1 MARSKTVATPIL
13 ENEHVKE
20 LLAILRENNVPSTQD
35 FLAVLKQ
42 VGAMEKQLDA
52 AVKELA
58 AMRQELK
65 TAQEQNHPVKTALQK
80 AVIAMQGQV
89 LELRDKLSELKK
101 TVIEGCKNAVAEFK
115 EQGVAALD
123 NIARFFKVRPVLEAL
138 RDNLAKNIQYDDKAI
153 TKIEAISTEY
163 HQAGRHLKN
172 MGRAM
177 LGRETAQEV
186 KPPGKLAAVIS
197 APLRAERSHFAA
209 MKKVSRRLSAACPG
223 WRNGQSPPSKKLFR
237 PIRNRLHRQKKRLPP
252 LSVPALSMRNADPL
266 RANLA
271 RSPPSAWIALYGRK
285 GGFSCRKI

>member
-1 MARSKTVATPIL
+1 MARSKTATAPIL
-13 ENEHVKE
+13 ENEHVQE

-35 FLAVLKQ
+35 FLAVLNQ

-52 AVKELA
+52 AVKELS

-138 RDNLAKNIQYDDKAI
+138 RDNLAKNIQFDDKAI
-153 TKIEAISTEY
+153 AKIVAVSAEY
-163 HQAGRHLKN
+163 HEAGRHIKN
-172 MGRAM
+172 MARAM
-177 LGRETAQEV
+177 SGKEAIQEA
-186 KPPGKLAAVIS
+186 KSIGKLAKTLEV
-197 APLRAERSHFAA
+197 PFRAERFWHIS
-209 MKKVSRRLSAACPG
+209 MKKAWRLLSASWPG
-223 WRNGQSPPSKKLFR
+223 
-237 PIRNRLHRQKKRLPP
+237 
-252 LSVPALSMRNADPL
+252 
-266 RANLA
+266 
-271 RSPPSAWIALYGRK
+271 
-285 GGFSCRKI
+285 